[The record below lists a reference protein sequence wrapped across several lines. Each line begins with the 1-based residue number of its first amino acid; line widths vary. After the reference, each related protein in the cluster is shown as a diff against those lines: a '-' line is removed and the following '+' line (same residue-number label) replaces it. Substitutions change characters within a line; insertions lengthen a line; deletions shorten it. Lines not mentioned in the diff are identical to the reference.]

1 MHVGAGALR
10 SEGTGVLEDRK
21 LQGVGKYVMWRKQ
34 ETVAAAVPGICP
46 ALPGARRGAES
57 LVCSTS

>member
-1 MHVGAGALR
+1 MHFGAGALR

-21 LQGVGKYVMWRKQ
+21 LQGLRKQ
-34 ETVAAAVPGICP
+34 ETVAAAEPGICP

-57 LVCSTS
+57 LVRSTS